1 MVAKGAG
8 GAQAQSPEVESVLA
22 AGGRGEMV
30 SWYRSPR
37 PGYVLFLL
45 TSAYLFSFFDRQI
58 IVLMIGPLKRDMGIS
73 DSQFALLYGFAFSLF
88 YTFLGLTFGRLID
101 AYSRTTLLSLAII
114 LWSAATAVC
123 GLADNFTELFL
134 ARMMVGVGEA
144 ALAPAAYSMLADLF
158 KQQRQARAFSIYA
171 TGIYLGTGGALLFGG
186 QVVEALQHLPPFE
199 IPILGMI
206 RGWQMAFLIAGIPG
220 IFLGLI
226 FILLREPER
235 GRLEAVQPNSEEPA
249 IGVTRAYIANFKSKW
264 RAYSAHHLAYAMH
277 TGLGFAIITWMPTHY
292 IRAHGW
298 EVGRTGWVFGLLILI
313 VGPICTVT
321 GGLIVER
328 MIGRGRRDG
337 YFRWSA
343 YTCAIMGLS
352 VAFGILSPNPW
363 IGLLGVAGAVAGV
376 AFTPGSAGAALQVI
390 TPSACRGQAGAF
402 YTFVVHMAGVS
413 LIPLFVALLTD
424 HYFEDPVRAGT
435 SLMIVAFATMAPAA
449 LLFWVSRNYFL
460 VPVESAR
467 QDSPSP
473 H

>member
-1 MVAKGAG
+1 MASIGG
-8 GAQAQSPEVESVLA
+8 GAAGSGGQDPLRHPGAQGGLHSLA
-22 AGGRGEMV
+22 
-30 SWYRSPR
+30 WYRSPR

-101 AYSRTTLLSLAII
+101 AYSRTTLLGIAII
-114 LWSAATAVC
+114 MWSAATAAC

-144 ALAPAAYSMLADLF
+144 ALAPAAYSILADLF

-171 TGIYLGTGGALLFGG
+171 TGIYLGTGAALLFGG
-186 QVVEALQHLPPFE
+186 QVVEVLQHVPPFE
-199 IPILGMI
+199 VPVFGTI
-206 RGWQMAFLIAGIPG
+206 RGWQMAFLIAGLPG
-220 IFLGLI
+220 ILLGLVFI
-226 FILLREPER
+226 FLREPER
-235 GRLEAVQPNSEEPA
+235 GRLDSVRTEGDAPSP
-249 IGVTRAYIANFKSKW
+249 GVTAAYIANLKSKW

-313 VGPICTVT
+313 VGPLCTVA

-328 MIGRGRRDG
+328 MIARGRRDG

-352 VAFGILSPNPW
+352 VAFGILSSNPW
-363 IGLLGVAGAVAGV
+363 IGLIGVAGAVAGV
-376 AFTPGSAGAALQVI
+376 AFTPGPAGAALQVI

-413 LIPLFVALLTD
+413 LVPLFVALLTD
-424 HYFEDPVRAGT
+424 RYFEDPVRAGT
-435 SLMIVAFATMAPAA
+435 SLMIVAAATMVPAA
-449 LLFWVSRNYFL
+449 LLFWMSRNYFL
-460 VPVESAR
+460 VPLER
-467 QDSPSP
+467 QDGSAAHP